1 VRHRAR
7 GSSSVEL
14 IAAFSRAVLVAAAG
28 SLVCVWLGTPLPWL
42 IGSLVAVAL
51 VNMLR
56 GGLAAPTTAR
66 EAGQWAIGV
75 ALGLYFAP
83 DVVRETVRLGPW
95 IAASVAVAIA
105 LGWLGA
111 WLLGRFAHTD
121 SATSYF
127 AMAIGGASEM
137 AVQAERHGA
146 RVDRVAA
153 AHSLRIMIVVLVVPL
168 SFSALGVRGFDPY
181 VPLAREFAWDG
192 FAVLVAVTA
201 GAALVMQRV
210 DAPNAWMIGPLAAAA
225 VITATGNTFS
235 ALPTVVV
242 NGGQL
247 LIGISLGVRF
257 TPEFFRAA
265 PRFLTSVAAITGVYL
280 ALGAAFGALV
290 AAGAGLHW
298 STALVATTPGGI
310 GEMALTAKALALGV
324 PIVTAFHAI
333 RMVAVVLTVGAF
345 YRLWQ
350 RWRTR
355 VRHAD

>member
-1 VRHRAR
+1 VAR
-7 GSSSVEL
+7 D
-14 IAAFSRAVLVAAAG
+14 
-28 SLVCVWLGTPLPWL
+28 
-42 IGSLVAVAL
+42 
-51 VNMLR
+51 
-56 GGLAAPTTAR
+56 
-66 EAGQWAIGV
+66 AGQWAIGV

-83 DVVRETVRLGPW
+83 DVVREIVRLGPW
-95 IAASVAVAIA
+95 IAASVAVAII

-111 WLLGRFAHTD
+111 WLLARFADTGA
-121 SATSYF
+121 ATSYF

-137 AVQAERHGA
+137 AAQAERHGA

-153 AHSLRIMIVVLVVPL
+153 AHSLRILIVALVVPL
-168 SFSALGVRGFDPY
+168 SLGALDVRGLDPY

-201 GAALVMQRV
+201 GAALVMRRV

-225 VITATGNTFS
+225 VITATGHTFS
-235 ALPTVVV
+235 ALPTAII

-247 LIGISLGVRF
+247 LIGVSLGVRF
-257 TPEFFRAA
+257 SPEFFQAA
-265 PRFLTSVAAITGVYL
+265 PRFLASVAAITVVYL
-280 ALGAAFGALV
+280 AAGATFGALV

-333 RMVAVVLTVGAF
+333 RMVAVVLTVGAIF
-345 YRLWQ
+345 RFWQ
-350 RWRTR
+350 RWRRR